1 MIFFLTSFFV
11 SVMASSTPLL
21 LAATGELVTERAGV
35 LNLGVEGMMLV
46 GAVTGFIVGLLTGSA
61 LLGLAAAIA
70 GGAALSAIFAFL
82 TLGCWPTRPPP
93 AWR

>member
-46 GAVTGFIVGLLTGSA
+46 GAVTGFVVGHA
-61 LLGLAAAIA
+61 HRQRAARPRRRRSP
-70 GGAALSAIFAFL
+70 AARRCRRSS
-82 TLGCWPTRPPP
+82 PS
-93 AWR
+93 